1 MKTRETSKKRR
12 SVPLQAEGL
21 ETRALLT
28 AGAGNNFAIVNANV
42 TAANVSTAIPFTV
55 TPNLF
60 TRPNGRI
67 TIGVDVAQK
76 SASTVKPLIYKIT
89 DSTGHAV
96 SFQRAVYNPHI
107 QRAQIL
113 NGNITTSVLANIR
126 VSPKMLAQSQT
137 YTVHVMGED
146 NTTGAFLV
154 GFYLPGDANGKG
166 VVDKSSVQAVKGA
179 LGTSVGDAKYNF
191 AADANRDGVINR
203 ADLAI
208 TQRNLGASTTITP
221 VISANLD
228 PASDT
233 GLPDR
238 ITTLHDVKFNGTA
251 TPGATITYSDMASKV
266 PAVTTTADAM
276 GNYALNVHLSDGA
289 NHFKVSAAD
298 AFGQAISGQIDTV
311 TSSPN
316 ALPSPTATTLPK
328 KTV

>member
-1 MKTRETSKKRR
+1 MNSRKISKTRR
-12 SVPLQAEGL
+12 SACLQAEGL

-28 AGAGNNFAIVNANV
+28 AGAGNNFAIVNASV
-42 TAANVSTAIPFTV
+42 TAANVSSSIPFTV

-126 VSPKMLAQSQT
+126 VPRTMLAQSQT
-137 YTVHVMGED
+137 YTVHVTGED

-154 GFYLPGDANGKG
+154 GFYLPGDASGKG
-166 VVDKSSVQAVKGA
+166 VVDSSSIKAVKA
-179 LGTSVGDAKYNF
+179 AMNTSVGDAKYNF

-203 ADLAI
+203 ADLSI
-208 TQRNLGASTTITP
+208 TQRNLGAGTTITP

-228 PASDT
+228 PATDT

-238 ITTLHDVKFNGTA
+238 ITKLHDVTFNGTA

-266 PAVTTTADAM
+266 PTVTTTANAA
-276 GNYALNVHLSDGA
+276 GNYALKVHLADGA
-289 NHFKVSAAD
+289 NQFKVSAAD
-298 AFGQAISGQIDTV
+298 AFGQSISGQIDTV

-316 ALPSPTATTLPK
+316 ALPSPTDPVVPK